1 MEIIQDFLNK
11 DHRCRPGG
19 NYDKLLITIHSTG
32 NPYSTARGERN
43 WLDNPTN
50 TREASWHYVVD
61 ETEVIQAIPDNEEA
75 WHCGDTNGNRLSLG
89 IEICESGDRL
99 KTLKNAAVFAA
110 HAATNANQNS
120 NRYRADSP
128 PLPFPIPAGKHA
140 F

>member
-19 NYDKLLITIHSTG
+19 NYNKLLITIHSTG

-75 WHCGDTNGNRLSLG
+75 WHCGDTNGKPRIDETRYLAEAYAFGKG
-89 IEICESGDRL
+89 IYGDDE
-99 KTLKNAAVFAA
+99 NG
-110 HAATNANQNS
+110 
-120 NRYRADSP
+120 DSALDP
-128 PLPFPIPAGKHA
+128 DKIA
-140 F
+140 

>member
-19 NYDKLLITIHSTG
+19 NYNKLFITIRSTG

-75 WHCGDTNGNRLSLG
+75 CT
-89 IEICESGDRL
+89 
-99 KTLKNAAVFAA
+99 AAIPME
-110 HAATNANQNS
+110 TG
-120 NRYRADSP
+120 
-128 PLPFPIPAGKHA
+128 FP
-140 F
+140 